1 MRHPTEQ
8 EGCGGQGGWLPKQKG
23 EGLER
28 TLERTQKGK
37 QGGLQVQK
45 ECPCK
50 AGRST
55 ILDLRQKQATQ
66 AEQEPSSTH
75 SVGRKEEL
83 DSGLIMG
90 EGHVTSSGGGHRN
103 PEGAV
108 SLSLPSLALGQENLS
123 GRTALLTMTVGCEL

>member
-1 MRHPTEQ
+1 MIE
-8 EGCGGQGGWLPKQKG
+8 LK
-23 EGLER
+23 
-28 TLERTQKGK
+28 ERTQKGK
-37 QGGLQVQK
+37 QGGLQGQK
-45 ECPCK
+45 GVPLQGW
-50 AGRST
+50 ASSTT
-55 ILDLRQKQATQ
+55 ILDIRQKQAPQ
-66 AEQEPSSTH
+66 SEQEPSSTH

-123 GRTALLTMTVGCEL
+123 GRAALLTMTVGCEL